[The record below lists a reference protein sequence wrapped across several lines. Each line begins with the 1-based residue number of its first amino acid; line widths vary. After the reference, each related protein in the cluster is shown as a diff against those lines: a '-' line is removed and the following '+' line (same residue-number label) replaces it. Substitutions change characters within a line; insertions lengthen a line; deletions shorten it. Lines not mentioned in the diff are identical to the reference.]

1 MGISREA
8 AFNQLRH
15 TRRAV
20 PVIVETD
27 LCVCVCVRV
36 SARARAREGERER
49 GEGGRETD
57 RQRERERERSRICC
71 AHPFC
76 QNQVWKAHLVD
87 AEVCIGNFAV
97 EKLP

>member
-27 LCVCVCVRV
+27 LCVCVCVR
-36 SARARAREGERER
+36 ARARGREGER
-49 GEGGRETD
+49 D
-57 RQRERERERSRICC
+57 RERERERSRICC

>member
-27 LCVCVCVRV
+27 LCVCVCVCV
-36 SARARAREGERER
+36 CARARAREGERER
-49 GEGGRETD
+49 GEGERETE
-57 RQRERERERSRICC
+57 REREREKQNMLCTPVLPESSVEGSFGRRRSLHRE
-71 AHPFC
+71 FC
-76 QNQVWKAHLVD
+76 SGKAPI
-87 AEVCIGNFAV
+87 A
-97 EKLP
+97 

>member
-27 LCVCVCVRV
+27 LCVCVCVC
-36 SARARAREGERER
+36 ARARARGMERER
-49 GEGGRETD
+49 EERGRE
-57 RQRERERERSRICC
+57 RQRERERDRSRICC

-87 AEVCIGNFAV
+87 AEVRIGNFAV